1 MVALLIAVF
10 VVLTASALC
19 SGSEAALF
27 SVSMVQAR
35 AQAASG
41 SAGGRA
47 VLEIRENMQRPIAAI
62 VILNNV
68 ANIVGSIVVGGL
80 AQVALG
86 SRWLGLF
93 SGLLTF
99 AVIVFSEI
107 IPKTLGERHAVRLA
121 PWVARPVLL
130 VTRMLIPIIWL
141 VERVT
146 RPIVGEGGATLTVT
160 EPEIRLLARL
170 AAKQG
175 AIDQEESELITR
187 AFRLDDSTA
196 REIMTPRVAMTW
208 LRGTQTLDE
217 VRETVIASQH
227 SRILVMGATRDDV
240 VGVVLKS
247 ALLAAMLKGDGERVV
262 SELVTPVPTASEGET
277 ADKLLLRFRELHQ
290 HLFVV
295 QDEFGGVS
303 GVVTLEDVL
312 ELLTGEIV
320 DETDQVEDM
329 RAAARALRSL

>member
-1 MVALLIAVF
+1 MVTLLIAVF

-27 SVSMVQAR
+27 SISMVQAR
-35 AQAASG
+35 GQAATG
-41 SAGGRA
+41 SAGGKA
-47 VLEIRENMQRPIAAI
+47 VLKIRENMQRPIAAI
-62 VILNNV
+62 VILNNI
-68 ANIVGSIVVGGL
+68 ANIVGSIIVGGL
-80 AQVALG
+80 ADAALG

-93 SGLLTF
+93 SGVLTF
-99 AVIVFSEI
+99 MVIVFSEI
-107 IPKTLGERHAVRLA
+107 IPKTLGERYATTLA
-121 PWVARPVLL
+121 PWVARPIL
-130 VTRMLIPIIWL
+130 VITRFLTPLIWF

-146 RPIVGEGGATLTVT
+146 RPIVGEGGASLTVT

-175 AIDQEESELITR
+175 SIDKEESELITR

-196 REIMTPRVAMTW
+196 REIMTPRVALTW
-208 LRGTQTLDE
+208 IRAEQTLAE
-217 VRETVIASQH
+217 ARAEVIASQH
-227 SRILVMGATRDDV
+227 SRILVTGATPDEV

-247 ALLAAMLKGDGERVV
+247 VVLAELLEGDEQRVV
-262 SELVTPVPTASEGET
+262 RELATPVPTTTEGET

-329 RAAARALRSL
+329 RAAARALRSI